1 MKYKKI
7 FFVVLTIFIT
17 ITAVAFIY
25 SNTYKNR
32 LNNTYHEP
40 QYILEARKNIVGV
53 WYQEENPTTW
63 VEYTISGTEHMHG
76 EGYEEKGSYK
86 IVNTTPICG
95 EDVEVDEGKETM
107 YLQSKDGDYEFC
119 QEIIYIDNKKLNLS
133 RVGPYSPRVT
143 IYLKK

>member
-1 MKYKKI
+1 MKHKKI
-7 FFVVLTIFIT
+7 FFIVLTTFIT
-17 ITAVAFIY
+17 ITAGAFVY
-25 SNTYKNR
+25 SIVYKNR
-32 LNNTYHEP
+32 LNNTFQEP

-53 WYQEENPTTW
+53 WYQEDNPKIW
-63 VEYTISGTEHMHG
+63 VEYTISGIEHMHG
-76 EGYEEKGSYK
+76 EDYDEKMDYK

-107 YLQSKDGDYEFC
+107 YLQCNDGDYEFC

-133 RVGPYSPRVT
+133 PVGPYSPRVT

>member
-1 MKYKKI
+1 MKHKKI
-7 FFVVLTIFIT
+7 FFIVLTTFIT
-17 ITAVAFIY
+17 ITAVAFVY
-25 SNTYKNR
+25 SIVYKNR
-32 LNNTYHEP
+32 LNNTFQEP

-53 WYQEENPTTW
+53 WYQEDNPKIW

-76 EGYEEKGSYK
+76 EGYDEKMDYK

-107 YLQSKDGDYEFC
+107 YLQCNDGDYEFC

-133 RVGPYSPRVT
+133 PVGPYSPRVT

>member
-1 MKYKKI
+1 MKQKKI
-7 FFVVLTIFIT
+7 FFIVLTTFIT
-17 ITAVAFIY
+17 ITAVAFVY
-25 SNTYKNR
+25 SIVYKNR
-32 LNNTYHEP
+32 LNNTFQEP

-53 WYQEENPTTW
+53 WYQEDNPKIW
-63 VEYTISGTEHMHG
+63 VEYTISGIEHMHG
-76 EGYEEKGSYK
+76 EDYDEKMDYK

-107 YLQSKDGDYEFC
+107 YLQCNDGDYEFC

-133 RVGPYSPRVT
+133 PVGPYSPRVT

>member
-1 MKYKKI
+1 LY
-7 FFVVLTIFIT
+7 
-17 ITAVAFIY
+17 
-25 SNTYKNR
+25 NTFQ
-32 LNNTYHEP
+32 EP

-53 WYQEENPTTW
+53 WYQEDNPTTW

-76 EGYEEKGSYK
+76 EGYDKKCDYK

-107 YLQSKDGDYEFC
+107 YLQCNDGDYEFC

-133 RVGPYSPRVT
+133 PVVPYSPRVT

>member
-1 MKYKKI
+1 MKHKKI
-7 FFVVLTIFIT
+7 FFIVLTTFIT
-17 ITAVAFIY
+17 ITAVAFVY
-25 SNTYKNR
+25 SIVYKNR
-32 LNNTYHEP
+32 LNNTFQEP

-53 WYQEENPTTW
+53 WHQEDNPTTW

-76 EGYEEKGSYK
+76 EGYDKKSDYK

-107 YLQSKDGDYEFC
+107 YLQCNDGDYEFC

-133 RVGPYSPRVT
+133 PVGPYSPRVT

>member
-1 MKYKKI
+1 MKYKKT

-86 IVNTTPICG
+86 IVNTTFG
-95 EDVEVDEGKETM
+95 VQF
-107 YLQSKDGDYEFC
+107 LSSLL
-119 QEIIYIDNKKLNLS
+119 KL
-133 RVGPYSPRVT
+133 
-143 IYLKK
+143 